1 MTELE
6 PFPPPEW
13 TEADAQRFAAE
24 TRAHT
29 KKRQQMKRALRS
41 VITPLMRRA
50 GFTGTSPL
58 FRRLNPERHDLFMF
72 DFCRGYDGFSI
83 QVGQRAPDDVA
94 IIKGRKLRPE
104 QIAEY
109 YTVALPEKLAPEFC
123 RPDQRARIQPRPG
136 VKPGDFFEYGDAKTP
151 EDYQR
156 VALSA
161 VPFVEKAIAAFD
173 DFAKVEKLDKR

>member
-1 MTELE
+1 M
-6 PFPPPEW
+6 PE
-13 TEADAQRFAAE
+13 TPEEDLQLFAE
-24 TRAHT
+24 KLREHT
-29 KKRQQMKRALRS
+29 KKRQQMKRALRT

-72 DFCRGYDGFSI
+72 DFCRGHDGFYI
-83 QVGQRAPDDVA
+83 QVGQRTPNDVA
-94 IIKGRKLRPE
+94 DIKGQKLRPE

-109 YTVALPEKLAPEFC
+109 YTLAPQEKLTPEHC
-123 RPDQRARIQPRPG
+123 RLDQRARIQPRPG
-136 VKPGDFFEYGDAKTP
+136 GKPGDFFEYGDAKTP

-161 VPFVEKAIAAFD
+161 VPFVEKSIAAFD
-173 DFAKVEKLDKR
+173 DFAKVEKLDNYDHLA